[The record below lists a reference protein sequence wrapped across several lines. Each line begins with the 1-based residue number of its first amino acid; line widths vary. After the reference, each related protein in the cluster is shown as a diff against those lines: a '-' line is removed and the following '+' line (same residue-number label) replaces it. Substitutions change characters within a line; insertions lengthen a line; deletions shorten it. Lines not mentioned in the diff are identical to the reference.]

1 MGETI
6 LSLNGIGKKYPG
18 VTALNDINIDFQEA
32 EIHAIAG
39 ENGAGKSTMI
49 KIISGAIKPTSGTL
63 SLYGNSYAS
72 MTPDFSKKNG
82 IAVIYQ
88 EFTLVPSLSVAE
100 NVFLGQKKGSKVFIN
115 RAEMEREAEN
125 LFERL
130 GVSVNPRTQVKNL
143 SVAHQQMVEIAKALS
158 REAKILIM
166 DEPSAPLT
174 KTEVDIMLAL
184 VKKLKESGVTIIYIS
199 HRLDELFEISDRITV
214 LRDGQQIITLDT
226 DQTNK
231 TELIHYMVGRELK
244 RTTASIRDISGDVAF
259 EARHVTGNGVQ
270 DISLSVRKG
279 EILGL
284 AGLVG
289 AGRTEFSELAFGKSK
304 LESGVFLINGKE
316 VKIDSPHTAIR
327 LGVGLVPEDRKRCG
341 VLLEETLRNNV
352 LLPSL
357 ERISKLSV
365 INNKKATNIVDE
377 YVKMLRIKTPSYRQ
391 KVKNLS
397 GGNQQKVVLAKWLAA
412 QCEIL
417 IVDEPTRGID
427 IGAKQEIYN
436 LISDLAEQGKCII
449 VISSEMEEILGISDR
464 IIVLHEHKVAGE
476 IKKEEFS
483 QDRVL
488 ALASGE
494 TI

>member
-1 MGETI
+1 
-6 LSLNGIGKKYPG
+6 
-18 VTALNDINIDFQEA
+18 
-32 EIHAIAG
+32 
-39 ENGAGKSTMI
+39 
-49 KIISGAIKPTSGTL
+49 
-63 SLYGNSYAS
+63 
-72 MTPDFSKKNG
+72 
-82 IAVIYQ
+82 
-88 EFTLVPSLSVAE
+88 
-100 NVFLGQKKGSKVFIN
+100 
-115 RAEMEREAEN
+115 
-125 LFERL
+125 
-130 GVSVNPRTQVKNL
+130 
-143 SVAHQQMVEIAKALS
+143 
-158 REAKILIM
+158 
-166 DEPSAPLT
+166 
-174 KTEVDIMLAL
+174 
-184 VKKLKESGVTIIYIS
+184 
-199 HRLDELFEISDRITV
+199 
-214 LRDGQQIITLDT
+214 
-226 DQTNK
+226 
-231 TELIHYMVGRELK
+231 MVGRELK